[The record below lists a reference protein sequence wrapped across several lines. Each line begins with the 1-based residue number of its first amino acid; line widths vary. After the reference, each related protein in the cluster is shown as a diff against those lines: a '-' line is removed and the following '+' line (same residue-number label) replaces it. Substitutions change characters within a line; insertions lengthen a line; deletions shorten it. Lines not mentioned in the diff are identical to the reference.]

1 MIHNVVD
8 FRAVTARDVMTPIE
22 AGAVIPATEPVS
34 RFIEEEARHGTGK
47 WFISD
52 PDGNITGVVDAF
64 EVLLEGRRDVD
75 MGAYQRRVVIVGP
88 SEPAFSVLRK
98 LRAARSTVA
107 AVRGPGP
114 RPIGR
119 VSWEDLIR
127 KLVSA
132 ADRREPGG

>member
-1 MIHNVVD
+1 V
-8 FRAVTARDVMTPIE
+8 
-22 AGAVIPATEPVS
+22 
-34 RFIEEEARHGTGK
+34 
-47 WFISD
+47 SD

-64 EVLLEGRRDVD
+64 KVLLEGRRDVSV
-75 MGAYQRRVVIVGP
+75 ATYQRRVVLVGP
-88 SEPAFSVLRK
+88 NEPAFSVLRK

-107 AVRGPGP
+107 AVRGPGA

-119 VSWEDLIR
+119 VTWEDLIR